1 MHVRARALALP
12 CPALVNEFDFIH
24 LFSICGDALNE
35 TQRHASSRRTSLAH
49 VVAFSW
55 QVQCEGTPAN
65 ESPPCGEQTQALY
78 RDRVCVHASIHPKE
92 MKVFS
97 IAALSTLSI
106 ASVWAGMD
114 CEKTSRPMSLQYTEI
129 GWGTRYS
136 NHTGLAKKGSDS
148 HAFLRIQDGASRE
161 QFEFFECKSPPEG
174 FETSPADAK
183 YGQIRSAKDHS
194 LCLTVQ
200 GIDNRPV
207 YDYNHK
213 AKGTKREYDRKN
225 GYLTLEACSSH
236 PRRQWWSDSISY
248 VGMKKDQKRNHC
260 SVDDDGKLFMYRNHA
275 PSMMPHG
282 GDSLGGFLTWESKE
296 E

>member
-1 MHVRARALALP
+1 MFVHVPRPCLGERILFYQFVFYLWIRAKRNATR
-12 CPALVNEFDFIH
+12 V
-24 LFSICGDALNE
+24 
-35 TQRHASSRRTSLAH
+35 
-49 VVAFSW
+49 
-55 QVQCEGTPAN
+55 
-65 ESPPCGEQTQALY
+65 ESPVFLGTCSGVFLADAIRRNSCKRSPPPRGEQTQALN
-78 RDRVCVHASIHPKE
+78 RDHVCPHTPIHRKE

-114 CEKTSRPMSLQYTEI
+114 CEKTSGPMSLQYTEI
-129 GWGTRYS
+129 GWGSKYS

-148 HAFLRIQDGASRE
+148 HAFLRIQDGTSHE

-207 YDYNHK
+207 YGYNDK
-213 AKGTKREYDRKN
+213 EKGTKREYDRKN
-225 GYLTLEACSSH
+225 GYLTLEACSPH
-236 PRRQWWSDSISY
+236 PRRQWWSDNISY
-248 VGMKKDQKRNHC
+248 VGMKKDYKRNHC
-260 SVDDDGKLFMYRNHA
+260 SVDDDGRLLMYRNHA
-275 PSMMPHG
+275 ASMMPHD
-282 GDSLGGFLTWESKE
+282 GDSFGGFLTWESQE

>member
-1 MHVRARALALP
+1 
-12 CPALVNEFDFIH
+12 
-24 LFSICGDALNE
+24 
-35 TQRHASSRRTSLAH
+35 
-49 VVAFSW
+49 
-55 QVQCEGTPAN
+55 
-65 ESPPCGEQTQALY
+65 
-78 RDRVCVHASIHPKE
+78 

-114 CEKTSRPMSLQYTEI
+114 CEKTSGPMSLQYTEI
-129 GWGTRYS
+129 GWGTKYS
-136 NHTGLAKKGSDS
+136 NHTGLAKKGSES
-148 HAFLRIQDGASRE
+148 NAFLRIQDESSHE

-207 YDYNHK
+207 YGYGDK
-213 AKGTKREYDRKN
+213 EKGTKREYDRKN
-225 GYLTLEACSSH
+225 GYLTLEACSPH
-236 PRRQWWSDSISY
+236 PRRQWWSDNISY
-248 VGMKKDQKRNHC
+248 VGMKKEYKRNHC
-260 SVDDDGKLFMYRNHA
+260 SVDDDGRLLMYRNHA
-275 PSMMPHG
+275 ASMMPHD
-282 GDSLGGFLTWESKE
+282 GDSFGGFLTWESQE

>member
-1 MHVRARALALP
+1 
-12 CPALVNEFDFIH
+12 
-24 LFSICGDALNE
+24 
-35 TQRHASSRRTSLAH
+35 
-49 VVAFSW
+49 
-55 QVQCEGTPAN
+55 
-65 ESPPCGEQTQALY
+65 
-78 RDRVCVHASIHPKE
+78 

-114 CEKTSRPMSLQYTEI
+114 CEKTSGPMSLQYTEI
-129 GWGTRYS
+129 GWGTKYS

-207 YDYNHK
+207 HDYNHK